1 MSDYISPKS
10 INSPQG
16 TLPAGKV
23 NNTSQTSLAKTETT
37 NTTTRS
43 ATDMVNTLVK
53 QLTQQKTINANV
65 SSSQLLDSKAQQ
77 LLAKNNPN
85 VAAQMNA
92 TDASSA
98 QKKTALYLVKL
109 ASTATTSANNAA
121 SNYSMPK
128 GSAINSPLMS
138 GSVMSGSVMSG
149 SVINSPLMKGST
161 MNNAAL
167 LTTVTT
173 TPFKVGDQVEL
184 LLNKQGQIVV
194 KPNVSSVRP
203 AIAENFKQALPQQ
216 QSLSQLLNTA
226 SSIGKLPTAM
236 QNVLLANTT
245 QLPLRQ
251 LGQFAYQPAQLQLPS
266 QIKTALQQSGVL
278 TESRLQQQQPIGN
291 DLRSVLGQLLHT
303 LQQETSV
310 LGSQKNDPAFSK
322 TPFDQIINLLVQQLP
337 QQAAASKTS
346 GNSTTQPLASLMQL
360 LGVKMAHNAQSDTKK
375 LRDVATKQL
384 EQMAKGIQEKVHLNQ
399 LRSLGADG
407 QVNDDINYSSART
420 NAFVTEISL
429 RWGEHVLPLQISI
442 TEEEPKK
449 NEDSDWD
456 EQDEKK
462 ITRRWQ
468 VFMSFDLPA
477 DASMY
482 NSAPSVITNPMIDP
496 TQPSPN
502 TQYNRPPTIETLHS
516 KLTIID
522 DTVSATLWSESFALC
537 QKAKQH
543 FTVLRNTLT
552 AHGLQ
557 VDELHCINGKPPSQD
572 VSLDYNLIDIKT

>member
-1 MSDYISPKS
+1 
-10 INSPQG
+10 
-16 TLPAGKV
+16 
-23 NNTSQTSLAKTETT
+23 
-37 NTTTRS
+37 
-43 ATDMVNTLVK
+43 
-53 QLTQQKTINANV
+53 
-65 SSSQLLDSKAQQ
+65 
-77 LLAKNNPN
+77 
-85 VAAQMNA
+85 
-92 TDASSA
+92 
-98 QKKTALYLVKL
+98 
-109 ASTATTSANNAA
+109 
-121 SNYSMPK
+121 
-128 GSAINSPLMS
+128 
-138 GSVMSGSVMSG
+138 
-149 SVINSPLMKGST
+149 
-161 MNNAAL
+161 
-167 LTTVTT
+167 
-173 TPFKVGDQVEL
+173 
-184 LLNKQGQIVV
+184 
-194 KPNVSSVRP
+194 
-203 AIAENFKQALPQQ
+203 
-216 QSLSQLLNTA
+216 
-226 SSIGKLPTAM
+226 
-236 QNVLLANTT
+236 
-245 QLPLRQ
+245 
-251 LGQFAYQPAQLQLPS
+251 
-266 QIKTALQQSGVL
+266 
-278 TESRLQQQQPIGN
+278 
-291 DLRSVLGQLLHT
+291 
-303 LQQETSV
+303 
-310 LGSQKNDPAFSK
+310 
-322 TPFDQIINLLVQQLP
+322 
-337 QQAAASKTS
+337 
-346 GNSTTQPLASLMQL
+346 
-360 LGVKMAHNAQSDTKK
+360 MAHNAQSDTKK

-407 QVNDDINYSSART
+407 QVNDDINYNSART

-449 NEDSDWD
+449 NEDSDRD

-482 NSAPSVITNPMIDP
+482 NSAPSVITNPTIDP

-543 FTVLRNTLT
+543 FTFLRNTLT